1 MKCFAQEHN
10 IMFPAWDQPRN
21 ARSGV
26 ESTKHEASAPP
37 RSLTHL
43 THGYIYDIF
52 LEDKPT
58 LSSPMMSA
66 TMANDV
72 TNIIEFP
79 APMMIVGA

>member
-1 MKCFAQEHN
+1 
-10 IMFPAWDQPRN
+10 MFPAWDQPRN

-26 ESTKHEASAPP
+26 ENTKHEASAPP
-37 RSLTHL
+37 RYL

-52 LEDKPT
+52 LEGKPT

-72 TNIIEFP
+72 TNIMEFP